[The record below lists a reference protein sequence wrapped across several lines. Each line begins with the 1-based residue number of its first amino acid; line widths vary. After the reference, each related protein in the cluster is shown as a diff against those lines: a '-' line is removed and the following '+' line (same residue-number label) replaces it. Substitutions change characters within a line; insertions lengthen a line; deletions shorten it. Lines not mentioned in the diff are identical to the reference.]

1 MQYRTLGDSG
11 LVVSDLALGTMVFD
25 EGSARSASADE
36 SMAMVHAFLDA
47 GGTNIDTANVYG
59 GGRSERVVGRAISG
73 RRDEVVLATKVR
85 FAMGDGPN
93 DAGLSRRHVLASV
106 DASLARLDTDWIDLL
121 YMHAWDPLT
130 PIDESLRAFDDLVTA
145 GKVRYIGV
153 SNFAAWQLMKAL
165 GLSDGAGWARFVAA
179 QYQYSLL
186 TRDIEWE
193 IAELCRAEGVGIVP
207 WSPLAGGWLA
217 GKYERGARPGE
228 GRVATQPDRDE
239 ESWVKRNT
247 DHTWA
252 VVAAVA
258 RVAAE
263 AGVTPSQ
270 VALAWLLAR
279 PAVESVIIG
288 VRTMEQLEDD
298 LGASDLELD
307 DELLGLLDAASSV
320 PAPYPQRFLES
331 YAARTL

>member
-36 SMAMVHAFLDA
+36 SMAMVHALLDA
-47 GGTNIDTANVYG
+47 GGTHIDTANVYG

>member
-47 GGTNIDTANVYG
+47 GGTHIDTANVYG